1 MKNRPLSVKRLF
13 LWICIGLLLS
23 MTAITLILFSLTL
36 EVAVLIVGAA
46 LIGCALVWLFVLTQA
61 FGKRLSLFTSEL
73 CKTLDNMMDGDEEPK
88 PTDNGE
94 PLFTGINPRLTRLYQ
109 IMQANRRKVEEE
121 RQELEDWCKET
132 PQNRNLFEQICQE
145 DLFSK
150 ERSVY
155 EKIDDT
161 KALRTFE
168 KHVRKVSTRGFG
180 RWWKYAAVLLLPIL
194 VVGLWK
200 LVYEVEQ
207 VPVVTSSV
215 SQIQPGCSRAVLVL
229 DDGRTVFLKE
239 EEEGVIS
246 EDKGIMVTGERDR
259 LVYTSSE
266 GKNVDELR
274 FNELEIPR
282 GGEYKVRL
290 ADGTLVYL
298 NSATRMKYPV
308 KFDEKE
314 RKVYLS
320 GEAYFEVAKDPERP
334 FFVEMEG
341 VEVRVY
347 GTSFNVNTHQKG
359 NVQTVLVKGSI
370 GVKVLSSGMESV
382 IRPGQMAEFKQGNTK
397 VDVKDVNVAVYTDW
411 KDGIFR
417 FENQR
422 LEDILAVLSNWYDM
436 NVFYQTV
443 SVKELHFSG
452 YMERYKDVSVILEA
466 ITLSTGV
473 TFSIQG
479 KTIIVSK

>member
-1 MKNRPLSVKRLF
+1 MYHGCIWCKNYQMEHQYSDRIVRL
-13 LWICIGLLLS
+13 LQLYLLGD
-23 MTAITLILFSLTL
+23 IT
-36 EVAVLIVGAA
+36 
-46 LIGCALVWLFVLTQA
+46 
-61 FGKRLSLFTSEL
+61 
-73 CKTLDNMMDGDEEPK
+73 
-88 PTDNGE
+88 
-94 PLFTGINPRLTRLYQ
+94 
-109 IMQANRRKVEEE
+109 EEE
-121 RQELEDWCKET
+121 RQELEDWCEEA
-132 PQNRNLFEQICQE
+132 PRNRKLFEQICQE

-150 ERSVY
+150 ERYVY
-155 EKIDDT
+155 EKIHDT
-161 KALRTFE
+161 KAFSVFE
-168 KHVRKVSTRGFG
+168 KRVRKVSSRSIGN
-180 RWWKYAAVLLLPIL
+180 WWKYAAVLLFPIL
-194 VVGLWK
+194 VVGAWK
-200 LVYEVEQ
+200 LMHETEQ
-207 VPVVTSSV
+207 VSIVASSV
-215 SQIQPGCSRAVLVL
+215 APIQPGCSQAVLVL
-229 DDGRTVFLKE
+229 DDGRKVFLKE

-246 EDKGIMVTGERDR
+246 EDKEITVTGEKDR

-266 GKNVDELR
+266 GKNVDEIR
-274 FNELEIPR
+274 FNELEVPR

-347 GTSFNVNTHQKG
+347 GTSFNVNTHQEG
-359 NVQTVLVKGSI
+359 NIQTVLVKGSI
-370 GVKVLSSGMESV
+370 GVKVLSSGMESM
-382 IRPGQMAEFKQGNTK
+382 IRPGQMAEFKQGSRK
-397 VDVKDVNVAVYTDW
+397 IDVKEVNVAVYTDW

-422 LEDILAVLSNWYDM
+422 LEDILTVLSNWYDVD
-436 NVFYQTV
+436 VFYQTA

-473 TFSIQG
+473 TFSVQG

>member
-1 MKNRPLSVKRLF
+1 MEHQYSDRIVRL
-13 LWICIGLLLS
+13 LQLYLLGD
-23 MTAITLILFSLTL
+23 IT
-36 EVAVLIVGAA
+36 
-46 LIGCALVWLFVLTQA
+46 
-61 FGKRLSLFTSEL
+61 
-73 CKTLDNMMDGDEEPK
+73 
-88 PTDNGE
+88 
-94 PLFTGINPRLTRLYQ
+94 
-109 IMQANRRKVEEE
+109 EEE
-121 RQELEDWCKET
+121 RQELEDWCEEA
-132 PQNRNLFEQICQE
+132 PRNRKLFEQICQE

-150 ERSVY
+150 ERYVY
-155 EKIDDT
+155 EKINDT
-161 KALRTFE
+161 KAFSVFE
-168 KHVRKVSTRGFG
+168 KRVRKVSSRSIGN
-180 RWWKYAAVLLLPIL
+180 WWKYAAVLLFPIL
-194 VVGLWK
+194 VVGSWK
-200 LVYEVEQ
+200 LMHETEQ
-207 VPVVTSSV
+207 VSIVASSV
-215 SQIQPGCSRAVLVL
+215 APIQPGCSQAVLVL
-229 DDGRTVFLKE
+229 DDGRKVFLKE

-246 EDKGIMVTGERDR
+246 EDKGITVTGEKDR

-266 GKNVDELR
+266 GKNVDEIR
-274 FNELEIPR
+274 FNELEVPR

-347 GTSFNVNTHQKG
+347 GTSFNVNTHQEG
-359 NVQTVLVKGSI
+359 NIQTVLVKGSI

>member
-1 MKNRPLSVKRLF
+1 MKNQYSDRIVRL
-13 LWICIGLLLS
+13 LQLYLLGN
-23 MTAITLILFSLTL
+23 IT
-36 EVAVLIVGAA
+36 E
-46 LIGCALVWLFVLTQA
+46 
-61 FGKRLSLFTSEL
+61 K
-73 CKTLDNMMDGDEEPK
+73 
-88 PTDNGE
+88 
-94 PLFTGINPRLTRLYQ
+94 
-109 IMQANRRKVEEE
+109 E
-121 RQELEDWCKET
+121 RQELESWCEDA
-132 PQNRNLFEQICQE
+132 PRNRKLFEQICQE

-150 ERSVY
+150 EHAVY
-155 EKIDDT
+155 KEINDI
-161 KALRTFE
+161 KALHVFE
-168 KHVRKVSTRGFG
+168 KRVRKVSPKYIG
-180 RWWKYAAVLLLPIL
+180 RWWKYAVVLLFPIL
-194 VVGLWK
+194 VVGSWK
-200 LVYEVEQ
+200 LMHETVQ
-207 VPVVTSSV
+207 VPVVVSSV
-215 SQIQPGCSRAVLVL
+215 ASVQPGCSQAVLVL
-229 DDGRTVFLKE
+229 DDGRKVFLKE

-246 EDKGIMVTGERDR
+246 EDKEITVTGEKDR

-266 GKNVDELR
+266 GKNVDGIR
-274 FNELEIPR
+274 FNELEVPR
-282 GGEYKVRL
+282 GGEYKVKL

-308 KFDEKE
+308 KFDGKE

-320 GEAYFEVAKDPERP
+320 GEAYFEVAKDPECP

-359 NVQTVLVKGSI
+359 CIQTVLVKGSI
-370 GVKVLSSGMESV
+370 GVKVLASGTESV
-382 IRPGQMAEFKQGNTK
+382 IKPGQMAEFKQGKTK
-397 VDVKDVNVAVYTDW
+397 VDVKEVNVAVYTDW

>member
-1 MKNRPLSVKRLF
+1 MEHQYSDRIVRL
-13 LWICIGLLLS
+13 LQLYLLGD
-23 MTAITLILFSLTL
+23 IT
-36 EVAVLIVGAA
+36 
-46 LIGCALVWLFVLTQA
+46 
-61 FGKRLSLFTSEL
+61 
-73 CKTLDNMMDGDEEPK
+73 
-88 PTDNGE
+88 
-94 PLFTGINPRLTRLYQ
+94 
-109 IMQANRRKVEEE
+109 EEE
-121 RQELEDWCKET
+121 RQDLEDWCEEA
-132 PQNRNLFEQICQE
+132 PRNRKLFEQICQE

-150 ERSVY
+150 ERYVY
-155 EKIDDT
+155 EKIHDT
-161 KALRTFE
+161 KAFSVFE
-168 KHVRKVSTRGFG
+168 KRVRKVSSRSIGN
-180 RWWKYAAVLLLPIL
+180 WWKYAAVLLFPIL
-194 VVGLWK
+194 VVGSWK
-200 LVYEVEQ
+200 LMHETEQ
-207 VPVVTSSV
+207 VSIVASSV
-215 SQIQPGCSRAVLVL
+215 APIQPGCSQAVLVL
-229 DDGRTVFLKE
+229 DDGRKVFLKE

-246 EDKGIMVTGERDR
+246 EDKEITVTGEKDR

-266 GKNVDELR
+266 GKNVDEIR
-274 FNELEIPR
+274 FNELEVPR

-347 GTSFNVNTHQKG
+347 GTSFNVNTHQEG
-359 NVQTVLVKGSI
+359 NIQTVLVKGSI
-370 GVKVLSSGMESV
+370 GVKVLSSGMESM

-422 LEDILAVLSNWYDM
+422 LEDILTVLSNWYDVD
-436 NVFYQTV
+436 VFYQTA

-479 KTIIVSK
+479 KTIVVSK

>member
-1 MKNRPLSVKRLF
+1 MEHQYSDRIVRL
-13 LWICIGLLLS
+13 LQLYLLGD
-23 MTAITLILFSLTL
+23 IT
-36 EVAVLIVGAA
+36 
-46 LIGCALVWLFVLTQA
+46 
-61 FGKRLSLFTSEL
+61 
-73 CKTLDNMMDGDEEPK
+73 
-88 PTDNGE
+88 
-94 PLFTGINPRLTRLYQ
+94 
-109 IMQANRRKVEEE
+109 EEE
-121 RQELEDWCKET
+121 RQELEDWCEEA
-132 PQNRNLFEQICQE
+132 PRNRKLFEQICQE

-150 ERSVY
+150 ERYVY
-155 EKIDDT
+155 EKIHDT
-161 KALRTFE
+161 KAFSVFE
-168 KHVRKVSTRGFG
+168 KRVRKVSSRSIGN
-180 RWWKYAAVLLLPIL
+180 WWKYAAVLLFPIL
-194 VVGLWK
+194 VVGSWK
-200 LVYEVEQ
+200 LMHETEQ
-207 VPVVTSSV
+207 VSIVASSV
-215 SQIQPGCSRAVLVL
+215 APIQPGCSQAVLGL
-229 DDGRTVFLKE
+229 DDGRKVFLKE

-246 EDKGIMVTGERDR
+246 EDKEITVTGEKDR

-266 GKNVDELR
+266 GKNVDEIR
-274 FNELEIPR
+274 FNELEVPR

-347 GTSFNVNTHQKG
+347 GTSFNVNTHQEG
-359 NVQTVLVKGSI
+359 NIQTVLVKGSI
-370 GVKVLSSGMESV
+370 GVKVLSSGMESM

-422 LEDILAVLSNWYDM
+422 LEDILTVLSNWYDVD
-436 NVFYQTV
+436 VFYQTA

-479 KTIIVSK
+479 KTIVVSK

>member
-1 MKNRPLSVKRLF
+1 MEHQYSDRIVRL
-13 LWICIGLLLS
+13 LQLYLLGD
-23 MTAITLILFSLTL
+23 IT
-36 EVAVLIVGAA
+36 
-46 LIGCALVWLFVLTQA
+46 
-61 FGKRLSLFTSEL
+61 
-73 CKTLDNMMDGDEEPK
+73 
-88 PTDNGE
+88 
-94 PLFTGINPRLTRLYQ
+94 
-109 IMQANRRKVEEE
+109 EEE
-121 RQELEDWCKET
+121 RQELEDWCEEA
-132 PQNRNLFEQICQE
+132 PRNRKLFEQICQE

-150 ERSVY
+150 ERYVY
-155 EKIDDT
+155 EKIHDT
-161 KALRTFE
+161 KAFSVFE
-168 KHVRKVSTRGFG
+168 KRVRKVSSRSIGN
-180 RWWKYAAVLLLPIL
+180 WWKYAAVLLFPIL
-194 VVGLWK
+194 VVGSWK
-200 LVYEVEQ
+200 LMHETEQ
-207 VPVVTSSV
+207 VSIVASSV
-215 SQIQPGCSRAVLVL
+215 APIQPGCSQAVLVL
-229 DDGRTVFLKE
+229 DDGRKVFLKE

-246 EDKGIMVTGERDR
+246 EDKEITVTGEKDR

-266 GKNVDELR
+266 GKNVDEIR
-274 FNELEIPR
+274 FNELEVPR

-359 NVQTVLVKGSI
+359 NIQTVLVKGSI
-370 GVKVLSSGMESV
+370 GVKVLSSGMESM

>member
-1 MKNRPLSVKRLF
+1 MEHRYSDRIVRL
-13 LWICIGLLLS
+13 LQLYLLGD
-23 MTAITLILFSLTL
+23 IT
-36 EVAVLIVGAA
+36 
-46 LIGCALVWLFVLTQA
+46 
-61 FGKRLSLFTSEL
+61 
-73 CKTLDNMMDGDEEPK
+73 
-88 PTDNGE
+88 
-94 PLFTGINPRLTRLYQ
+94 
-109 IMQANRRKVEEE
+109 EEE
-121 RQELEDWCKET
+121 RQELEDWCEET
-132 PQNRNLFEQICQE
+132 PRNRKLFEQICQE

-155 EKIDDT
+155 EKVNDT
-161 KALRTFE
+161 KAFSVFE
-168 KHVRKVSTRGFG
+168 KRVRRVSPRSIGN
-180 RWWKYAAVLLLPIL
+180 WWKYAAVLLFPIL
-194 VVGLWK
+194 VVGSWRLMH
-200 LVYEVEQ
+200 ETEQ
-207 VPVVTSSV
+207 VSIVASSV
-215 SQIQPGCSRAVLVL
+215 APIQPGCSQAVLVL
-229 DDGRTVFLKE
+229 DDGRKVFLKE

-246 EDKGIMVTGERDR
+246 EDKEITVTGEKDR
-259 LVYTSSE
+259 LAYTSSE
-266 GKNVDELR
+266 GKNVDEIR
-274 FNELEIPR
+274 FNELEVPR

-359 NVQTVLVKGSI
+359 NIQTVLVKGSI

-411 KDGIFR
+411 KDSIFR

-422 LEDILAVLSNWYDM
+422 LEDILTVLSNWYDVD
-436 NVFYQTV
+436 VFYQTA

-479 KTIIVSK
+479 KTIVVSK

>member
-1 MKNRPLSVKRLF
+1 MEHQYSDRIVRL
-13 LWICIGLLLS
+13 LQLYLLED
-23 MTAITLILFSLTL
+23 IT
-36 EVAVLIVGAA
+36 
-46 LIGCALVWLFVLTQA
+46 
-61 FGKRLSLFTSEL
+61 
-73 CKTLDNMMDGDEEPK
+73 
-88 PTDNGE
+88 
-94 PLFTGINPRLTRLYQ
+94 
-109 IMQANRRKVEEE
+109 EEE
-121 RQELEDWCKET
+121 RQELEDWCEEA
-132 PQNRNLFEQICQE
+132 PRNRKLFEQICQE

-150 ERSVY
+150 ERYVY
-155 EKIDDT
+155 EKIHDT
-161 KALRTFE
+161 KAFSVFE
-168 KHVRKVSTRGFG
+168 KRVRKVSSRSIGN
-180 RWWKYAAVLLLPIL
+180 WWKYAAVLLFPIL
-194 VVGLWK
+194 VVGSWK
-200 LVYEVEQ
+200 LMHETEQ
-207 VPVVTSSV
+207 VSIVASSV
-215 SQIQPGCSRAVLVL
+215 APIQPGCSQAVLVL
-229 DDGRTVFLKE
+229 DDGRKVFLKE

-246 EDKGIMVTGERDR
+246 EDKEITVTGEKDR

-266 GKNVDELR
+266 GKNVDEIR
-274 FNELEIPR
+274 FNELEVPR

-347 GTSFNVNTHQKG
+347 GTSFNVNTHQEG
-359 NVQTVLVKGSI
+359 NIQTVLVKGSI
-370 GVKVLSSGMESV
+370 GVKVLSSGMESM

-422 LEDILAVLSNWYDM
+422 LEDILTVLSNWYDVD
-436 NVFYQTV
+436 VFYQTA

-479 KTIIVSK
+479 KTIVVSK

>member
-1 MKNRPLSVKRLF
+1 MEHQYSDRIVRL
-13 LWICIGLLLS
+13 LQLYLLGD
-23 MTAITLILFSLTL
+23 IT
-36 EVAVLIVGAA
+36 
-46 LIGCALVWLFVLTQA
+46 
-61 FGKRLSLFTSEL
+61 
-73 CKTLDNMMDGDEEPK
+73 
-88 PTDNGE
+88 
-94 PLFTGINPRLTRLYQ
+94 
-109 IMQANRRKVEEE
+109 EEE
-121 RQELEDWCKET
+121 RQELEDWCEEA
-132 PQNRNLFEQICQE
+132 PRNRKLFEQICQE

-150 ERSVY
+150 ERYVY
-155 EKIDDT
+155 EKIHDT
-161 KALRTFE
+161 KAFSVFE
-168 KHVRKVSTRGFG
+168 KRVRKVSSRSIGN
-180 RWWKYAAVLLLPIL
+180 WWKYAAVLLFPIL
-194 VVGLWK
+194 VVGSWK
-200 LVYEVEQ
+200 LMHETEQ
-207 VPVVTSSV
+207 VSIVASSV
-215 SQIQPGCSRAVLVL
+215 APIQPGCSQAVLVL
-229 DDGRTVFLKE
+229 DDGRKVFLKE

-246 EDKGIMVTGERDR
+246 EDKEITVTGEKDR

-266 GKNVDELR
+266 GTNVDEIR
-274 FNELEIPR
+274 FNELEVPR

-347 GTSFNVNTHQKG
+347 GTSFNVNTHQEG
-359 NVQTVLVKGSI
+359 NIQTVLVKGSI
-370 GVKVLSSGMESV
+370 GVKVLSSGMESM

>member
-1 MKNRPLSVKRLF
+1 MEHQYSDRIVRL
-13 LWICIGLLLS
+13 LQLYLLGD
-23 MTAITLILFSLTL
+23 IT
-36 EVAVLIVGAA
+36 
-46 LIGCALVWLFVLTQA
+46 
-61 FGKRLSLFTSEL
+61 
-73 CKTLDNMMDGDEEPK
+73 
-88 PTDNGE
+88 
-94 PLFTGINPRLTRLYQ
+94 
-109 IMQANRRKVEEE
+109 EEE
-121 RQELEDWCKET
+121 RQELEDWCEEA
-132 PQNRNLFEQICQE
+132 PRNRKLFEQICQE

-150 ERSVY
+150 ERYVY
-155 EKIDDT
+155 EKIHDT
-161 KALRTFE
+161 KAFSVFE
-168 KHVRKVSTRGFG
+168 KRVRKVSSRSIGN
-180 RWWKYAAVLLLPIL
+180 WWKYAAVLLFPIL
-194 VVGLWK
+194 VVGSWK
-200 LVYEVEQ
+200 LMHETEQ
-207 VPVVTSSV
+207 VSIVASSV
-215 SQIQPGCSRAVLVL
+215 APIQPGCSQAVLVL
-229 DDGRTVFLKE
+229 DDGRKVFLKE

-246 EDKGIMVTGERDR
+246 EDKEITVTGEKDR

-266 GKNVDELR
+266 GKNVDEIR
-274 FNELEIPR
+274 FNELEVPR

-359 NVQTVLVKGSI
+359 NIQTVLVKGSI

-397 VDVKDVNVAVYTDW
+397 VDVKVVNVAVYTDW

>member
-1 MKNRPLSVKRLF
+1 MEHQYSDRIVRL
-13 LWICIGLLLS
+13 LQLYLLGD
-23 MTAITLILFSLTL
+23 IT
-36 EVAVLIVGAA
+36 
-46 LIGCALVWLFVLTQA
+46 
-61 FGKRLSLFTSEL
+61 
-73 CKTLDNMMDGDEEPK
+73 
-88 PTDNGE
+88 
-94 PLFTGINPRLTRLYQ
+94 
-109 IMQANRRKVEEE
+109 EEE
-121 RQELEDWCKET
+121 RQELEDWCEEA
-132 PQNRNLFEQICQE
+132 PRNRKLFEQICQE

-150 ERSVY
+150 ERYVY
-155 EKIDDT
+155 EKIHDT
-161 KALRTFE
+161 KAFSVFE
-168 KHVRKVSTRGFG
+168 KRVRKVSSRSIGN
-180 RWWKYAAVLLLPIL
+180 WWKYAAVLLFPIL
-194 VVGLWK
+194 VVGSWK
-200 LVYEVEQ
+200 LMHETEQ
-207 VPVVTSSV
+207 VSIVASSV
-215 SQIQPGCSRAVLVL
+215 APIQPGCSQAVLVL
-229 DDGRTVFLKE
+229 DDGRKVFLKE

-246 EDKGIMVTGERDR
+246 EDKEITVTGEKDR

-266 GKNVDELR
+266 GKNVDEIR
-274 FNELEIPR
+274 FNELEVPR

-347 GTSFNVNTHQKG
+347 GTSFNVNTHQEG
-359 NVQTVLVKGSI
+359 NIQTVLVKGSI
-370 GVKVLSSGMESV
+370 GVKVLSSGMESM

-422 LEDILAVLSNWYDM
+422 LEDILTVLSNWYDVD
-436 NVFYQTV
+436 VFYQTP

-452 YMERYKDVSVILEA
+452 YMERYKDVRVILEA

>member
-1 MKNRPLSVKRLF
+1 MEHQYSDRIVRL
-13 LWICIGLLLS
+13 LQLYLLGD
-23 MTAITLILFSLTL
+23 IT
-36 EVAVLIVGAA
+36 
-46 LIGCALVWLFVLTQA
+46 
-61 FGKRLSLFTSEL
+61 
-73 CKTLDNMMDGDEEPK
+73 
-88 PTDNGE
+88 
-94 PLFTGINPRLTRLYQ
+94 
-109 IMQANRRKVEEE
+109 EEE
-121 RQELEDWCKET
+121 RQELEDWCEEA
-132 PQNRNLFEQICQE
+132 PRNRKLFEQICQE

-150 ERSVY
+150 ERYVY
-155 EKIDDT
+155 EKIHDT
-161 KALRTFE
+161 KAFSVFE
-168 KHVRKVSTRGFG
+168 KRVRKVSSRSIGN
-180 RWWKYAAVLLLPIL
+180 WWKYAAVLLFPIL
-194 VVGLWK
+194 VVGSWK
-200 LVYEVEQ
+200 LMHETEQ
-207 VPVVTSSV
+207 VSIVASSV
-215 SQIQPGCSRAVLVL
+215 APIQPGCSQAVLVL
-229 DDGRTVFLKE
+229 DDGRKVFLKE

-246 EDKGIMVTGERDR
+246 EDKEITVTGEKDR

-266 GKNVDELR
+266 GKNVDEIR
-274 FNELEIPR
+274 FNELEVPR

-347 GTSFNVNTHQKG
+347 GTSFNVNTHQEG
-359 NVQTVLVKGSI
+359 NIQTVLVKGSI

-411 KDGIFR
+411 KDSIFR

-422 LEDILAVLSNWYDM
+422 LEDILTVLSNWYDVD
-436 NVFYQTV
+436 VFYQTA

-479 KTIIVSK
+479 KTIVVSK

>member
-1 MKNRPLSVKRLF
+1 MEHQYSDRIVRL
-13 LWICIGLLLS
+13 LQLYLLGD
-23 MTAITLILFSLTL
+23 IT
-36 EVAVLIVGAA
+36 
-46 LIGCALVWLFVLTQA
+46 
-61 FGKRLSLFTSEL
+61 
-73 CKTLDNMMDGDEEPK
+73 
-88 PTDNGE
+88 
-94 PLFTGINPRLTRLYQ
+94 
-109 IMQANRRKVEEE
+109 EEE
-121 RQELEDWCKET
+121 RQELEDWCEEA
-132 PQNRNLFEQICQE
+132 PRNRKLFEQICQE

-150 ERSVY
+150 ERYVY
-155 EKIDDT
+155 EKIHDT
-161 KALRTFE
+161 KAFSVFE
-168 KHVRKVSTRGFG
+168 KRVRKVSSRSIGN
-180 RWWKYAAVLLLPIL
+180 WWKYAAVLLFPIL
-194 VVGLWK
+194 VVGSWK
-200 LVYEVEQ
+200 LMHETEQ
-207 VPVVTSSV
+207 VSIVASSV
-215 SQIQPGCSRAVLVL
+215 APIQPGCSQAVLVL
-229 DDGRTVFLKE
+229 DDGRKVFLKE

-246 EDKGIMVTGERDR
+246 EDKEITVTGEKDR

-266 GKNVDELR
+266 GKNVDEIR
-274 FNELEIPR
+274 FNELEVPR

-308 KFDEKE
+308 KFDENE

-347 GTSFNVNTHQKG
+347 GTSFNVNTHQEG
-359 NVQTVLVKGSI
+359 NIQTVLVKGSI
-370 GVKVLSSGMESV
+370 GVKVLSSGMESM

-422 LEDILAVLSNWYDM
+422 LEDILTVLSNWYDVD
-436 NVFYQTV
+436 VFYQTA

-479 KTIIVSK
+479 KTIVVSK

>member
-1 MKNRPLSVKRLF
+1 MENQYSDRIVRL
-13 LWICIGLLLS
+13 LQLYLLGD
-23 MTAITLILFSLTL
+23 IT
-36 EVAVLIVGAA
+36 
-46 LIGCALVWLFVLTQA
+46 
-61 FGKRLSLFTSEL
+61 
-73 CKTLDNMMDGDEEPK
+73 
-88 PTDNGE
+88 
-94 PLFTGINPRLTRLYQ
+94 
-109 IMQANRRKVEEE
+109 EEE

-382 IRPGQMAEFKQGNTK
+382 IRPGQMAEFQQGNTK

-422 LEDILAVLSNWYDM
+422 LEDILTVLSNWYD
-436 NVFYQTV
+436 VDIFYQTV

>member
-1 MKNRPLSVKRLF
+1 MENQYSDRIVRL
-13 LWICIGLLLS
+13 LQLYLLGD
-23 MTAITLILFSLTL
+23 IT
-36 EVAVLIVGAA
+36 
-46 LIGCALVWLFVLTQA
+46 
-61 FGKRLSLFTSEL
+61 
-73 CKTLDNMMDGDEEPK
+73 
-88 PTDNGE
+88 
-94 PLFTGINPRLTRLYQ
+94 
-109 IMQANRRKVEEE
+109 EEE

-422 LEDILAVLSNWYDM
+422 LEDILTVLSNWYD
-436 NVFYQTV
+436 VDIFYQTV

-479 KTIIVSK
+479 KPIIVSK

>member
-1 MKNRPLSVKRLF
+1 MEHQYSDRIVRL
-13 LWICIGLLLS
+13 LQLYLLGD
-23 MTAITLILFSLTL
+23 IT
-36 EVAVLIVGAA
+36 
-46 LIGCALVWLFVLTQA
+46 
-61 FGKRLSLFTSEL
+61 
-73 CKTLDNMMDGDEEPK
+73 
-88 PTDNGE
+88 
-94 PLFTGINPRLTRLYQ
+94 
-109 IMQANRRKVEEE
+109 EEE
-121 RQELEDWCKET
+121 RQELEDWCEEA
-132 PQNRNLFEQICQE
+132 PRNRKLFEQICQE

-150 ERSVY
+150 ERYVY
-155 EKIDDT
+155 EKIHDT
-161 KALRTFE
+161 KAFSVFE
-168 KHVRKVSTRGFG
+168 KRVRKVSSRSIGN
-180 RWWKYAAVLLLPIL
+180 WWKYAAVLLFPIL
-194 VVGLWK
+194 VVGSWK
-200 LVYEVEQ
+200 LMHETEQ
-207 VPVVTSSV
+207 VSIVASSV
-215 SQIQPGCSRAVLVL
+215 APIQPGCSQAVLVL
-229 DDGRTVFLKE
+229 DDGRKVFLKE

-246 EDKGIMVTGERDR
+246 EDKEITVTGEKDR

-266 GKNVDELR
+266 GKNVDEIR
-274 FNELEIPR
+274 FNELEVPR

-347 GTSFNVNTHQKG
+347 GTSFNVNTHQEG
-359 NVQTVLVKGSI
+359 NIQTVLVKGSI
-370 GVKVLSSGMESV
+370 GVKVLSSGMESM

-422 LEDILAVLSNWYDM
+422 LEDILTVLSNWYDVD
-436 NVFYQTV
+436 VFYQTA

-473 TFSIQG
+473 TFSVQG

>member
-1 MKNRPLSVKRLF
+1 MENQYPDRIVH
-13 LWICIGLLLS
+13 LLQLYLLGD
-23 MTAITLILFSLTL
+23 IT
-36 EVAVLIVGAA
+36 
-46 LIGCALVWLFVLTQA
+46 
-61 FGKRLSLFTSEL
+61 
-73 CKTLDNMMDGDEEPK
+73 
-88 PTDNGE
+88 
-94 PLFTGINPRLTRLYQ
+94 
-109 IMQANRRKVEEE
+109 EEE
-121 RQELEDWCKET
+121 RQELEDWCEEA
-132 PQNRNLFEQICQE
+132 PRNRKLFEQICQE

-150 ERSVY
+150 ERYVY
-155 EKIDDT
+155 EKIHDT
-161 KALRTFE
+161 KAFSVFE
-168 KHVRKVSTRGFG
+168 KRVRKVSSRSIGN
-180 RWWKYAAVLLLPIL
+180 WWKYAAVLLFPIL
-194 VVGLWK
+194 VVGSWK
-200 LVYEVEQ
+200 LMHETEQ
-207 VPVVTSSV
+207 VSIVASSV
-215 SQIQPGCSRAVLVL
+215 APIQPGCSQAVLVL
-229 DDGRTVFLKE
+229 DDGRKVFLKE

-246 EDKGIMVTGERDR
+246 EDKEITVTGEKDR

-266 GKNVDELR
+266 GKNVDEIR
-274 FNELEIPR
+274 FNELEVPR

-347 GTSFNVNTHQKG
+347 GTSFNVNTHQEG
-359 NVQTVLVKGSI
+359 NIQTVLVKGSI
-370 GVKVLSSGMESV
+370 GVKVLSSGMESM

-422 LEDILAVLSNWYDM
+422 LEDILTVLSNWYDVD
-436 NVFYQTV
+436 VFYQTV

-479 KTIIVSK
+479 KTIVVSK

>member
-1 MKNRPLSVKRLF
+1 LSHHF
-13 LWICIGLLLS
+13 I
-23 MTAITLILFSLTL
+23 A
-36 EVAVLIVGAA
+36 
-46 LIGCALVWLFVLTQA
+46 
-61 FGKRLSLFTSEL
+61 
-73 CKTLDNMMDGDEEPK
+73 
-88 PTDNGE
+88 
-94 PLFTGINPRLTRLYQ
+94 
-109 IMQANRRKVEEE
+109 
-121 RQELEDWCKET
+121 
-132 PQNRNLFEQICQE
+132 QE

-150 ERSVY
+150 ERFVY

-168 KHVRKVSTRGFG
+168 KHVRKVSARGIG
-180 RWWKYAAVLLLPIL
+180 RWWKYAAVLLFPIL
-194 VVGLWK
+194 VVGSWK
-200 LVYEVEQ
+200 LIYEVEQ
-207 VPVVTSSV
+207 VPVVTTSV

-229 DDGRTVFLKE
+229 DDGRKVFLKE
-239 EEEGVIS
+239 EDERVIS
-246 EDKGIMVTGERDR
+246 EDKGITVTGEKDR

-266 GKNVDELR
+266 GKNVDEIR
-274 FNELEIPR
+274 FNELEVPR

-320 GEAYFEVAKDPERP
+320 GEAYFEVTKDPKRP
-334 FFVEMEG
+334 FLVEMEG

-347 GTSFNVNTHQKG
+347 GTSFNINTHQKG
-359 NVQTVLVKGSI
+359 NIQTVLVKGSI
-370 GVKVLSSGMESV
+370 GVKVLASGMESV
-382 IRPGQMAEFKQGNTK
+382 ITPGQMAEFKQGNAK

-422 LEDILAVLSNWYDM
+422 LEDILTVLSNWYDVD
-436 NVFYQTV
+436 VFYQTV

-473 TFSIQG
+473 TFSVQG

>member
-1 MKNRPLSVKRLF
+1 MEHQYSDRIVRL
-13 LWICIGLLLS
+13 LQLYLLGD
-23 MTAITLILFSLTL
+23 IT
-36 EVAVLIVGAA
+36 
-46 LIGCALVWLFVLTQA
+46 
-61 FGKRLSLFTSEL
+61 
-73 CKTLDNMMDGDEEPK
+73 
-88 PTDNGE
+88 
-94 PLFTGINPRLTRLYQ
+94 
-109 IMQANRRKVEEE
+109 EEE
-121 RQELEDWCKET
+121 RQELEDWCEEA
-132 PQNRNLFEQICQE
+132 PRNRKLFEQICQE

-150 ERSVY
+150 ERYVY
-155 EKIDDT
+155 EKIHDT
-161 KALRTFE
+161 KAFSVFE
-168 KHVRKVSTRGFG
+168 KRVRKVSSRSIGN
-180 RWWKYAAVLLLPIL
+180 WWKYAAVLLFPIL
-194 VVGLWK
+194 VVGSWK
-200 LVYEVEQ
+200 LMHETEQ
-207 VPVVTSSV
+207 VSIVASSV
-215 SQIQPGCSRAVLVL
+215 APIQPGCSQAVLVL
-229 DDGRTVFLKE
+229 DDGRKVFLKE

-246 EDKGIMVTGERDR
+246 EDKEITVTGEKDR

-266 GKNVDELR
+266 GKNVDEIR
-274 FNELEIPR
+274 FNELEVPR

-359 NVQTVLVKGSI
+359 NIQTVLVKGSI
-370 GVKVLSSGMESV
+370 GVKVLSSGMESM

-417 FENQR
+417 FENRR

>member
-1 MKNRPLSVKRLF
+1 MEHQYSDRIVRL
-13 LWICIGLLLS
+13 LQLYLLGD
-23 MTAITLILFSLTL
+23 IT
-36 EVAVLIVGAA
+36 
-46 LIGCALVWLFVLTQA
+46 
-61 FGKRLSLFTSEL
+61 
-73 CKTLDNMMDGDEEPK
+73 
-88 PTDNGE
+88 
-94 PLFTGINPRLTRLYQ
+94 
-109 IMQANRRKVEEE
+109 EEE
-121 RQELEDWCKET
+121 RQELEDWCEEA
-132 PQNRNLFEQICQE
+132 PRNRKLFEQICQE

-150 ERSVY
+150 ERYVY
-155 EKIDDT
+155 EKIHDT
-161 KALRTFE
+161 KAFSVFE
-168 KHVRKVSTRGFG
+168 KRVRKVSSRSIGN
-180 RWWKYAAVLLLPIL
+180 WWKYAAVLLFPIL
-194 VVGLWK
+194 VVGSWK
-200 LVYEVEQ
+200 LMHETEQ
-207 VPVVTSSV
+207 VSIVASSV
-215 SQIQPGCSRAVLVL
+215 APIQPGCSQAVLVL
-229 DDGRTVFLKE
+229 DDGRKVFLKE

-246 EDKGIMVTGERDR
+246 EDKEITVTGEKDR

-266 GKNVDELR
+266 GKNVDEIR
-274 FNELEIPR
+274 FNELEVPR

-347 GTSFNVNTHQKG
+347 GTSFNVNTHREG
-359 NVQTVLVKGSI
+359 NIQTVLVKGSI
-370 GVKVLSSGMESV
+370 GVKVLSSGMESM

-422 LEDILAVLSNWYDM
+422 LEDILTVLSNWYDVD
-436 NVFYQTV
+436 VFYQTV

-479 KTIIVSK
+479 KTIVVSK

>member
-1 MKNRPLSVKRLF
+1 MEHQYSDRIVRL
-13 LWICIGLLLS
+13 LQLYLLGD
-23 MTAITLILFSLTL
+23 IT
-36 EVAVLIVGAA
+36 
-46 LIGCALVWLFVLTQA
+46 
-61 FGKRLSLFTSEL
+61 
-73 CKTLDNMMDGDEEPK
+73 
-88 PTDNGE
+88 
-94 PLFTGINPRLTRLYQ
+94 
-109 IMQANRRKVEEE
+109 EEE

-370 GVKVLSSGMESV
+370 GVKVLSSGMESM

-422 LEDILAVLSNWYDM
+422 LEDILTVLSNWYD
-436 NVFYQTV
+436 VDIFYQTV

>member
-1 MKNRPLSVKRLF
+1 MEHQYSDRIVRL
-13 LWICIGLLLS
+13 LQLYLLGD
-23 MTAITLILFSLTL
+23 IT
-36 EVAVLIVGAA
+36 
-46 LIGCALVWLFVLTQA
+46 
-61 FGKRLSLFTSEL
+61 
-73 CKTLDNMMDGDEEPK
+73 
-88 PTDNGE
+88 
-94 PLFTGINPRLTRLYQ
+94 
-109 IMQANRRKVEEE
+109 EEE
-121 RQELEDWCKET
+121 RQELEDWCEEA
-132 PQNRNLFEQICQE
+132 PRNRKLFEQICQE

-150 ERSVY
+150 ERYVY
-155 EKIDDT
+155 EKINDT
-161 KALRTFE
+161 KAFSVFE
-168 KHVRKVSTRGFG
+168 KRVRKVSSRSIGN
-180 RWWKYAAVLLLPIL
+180 WWKYAAVLLFPIL
-194 VVGLWK
+194 VVGSWK
-200 LVYEVEQ
+200 LMHETEQ
-207 VPVVTSSV
+207 VSIVASSV
-215 SQIQPGCSRAVLVL
+215 APIQPGCSQAVLVL
-229 DDGRTVFLKE
+229 DDGRKVFLKE

-246 EDKGIMVTGERDR
+246 EDKEITVTGEKDR

-266 GKNVDELR
+266 GKNVDEIR
-274 FNELEIPR
+274 FNELEVPR

-347 GTSFNVNTHQKG
+347 GTSFNVNTHQEG
-359 NVQTVLVKGSI
+359 NIQTVLVKGSI

-479 KTIIVSK
+479 KTIVVSK

>member
-1 MKNRPLSVKRLF
+1 MYHGCIWCKNYQMEHQYSDRIVRL
-13 LWICIGLLLS
+13 LQLYLLGD
-23 MTAITLILFSLTL
+23 IT
-36 EVAVLIVGAA
+36 
-46 LIGCALVWLFVLTQA
+46 
-61 FGKRLSLFTSEL
+61 
-73 CKTLDNMMDGDEEPK
+73 
-88 PTDNGE
+88 
-94 PLFTGINPRLTRLYQ
+94 
-109 IMQANRRKVEEE
+109 EEE
-121 RQELEDWCKET
+121 RQELEDWCEEA
-132 PQNRNLFEQICQE
+132 PRNRKLFEQICQE

-150 ERSVY
+150 ERYVY
-155 EKIDDT
+155 EKINDT
-161 KALRTFE
+161 KAFSVFE
-168 KHVRKVSTRGFG
+168 KRVRKVSSRSIGN
-180 RWWKYAAVLLLPIL
+180 WWKYAAVLLFPIL
-194 VVGLWK
+194 VVGSWK
-200 LVYEVEQ
+200 LMHETEQ
-207 VPVVTSSV
+207 VSIVASSV
-215 SQIQPGCSRAVLVL
+215 APIQPGCSQAVLVL
-229 DDGRTVFLKE
+229 DDGRKVFLKE

-246 EDKGIMVTGERDR
+246 EDKEITVTGEKDR

-266 GKNVDELR
+266 GKNVDEIR
-274 FNELEIPR
+274 FNELEVPR

-347 GTSFNVNTHQKG
+347 GTSFNVNTHQEG
-359 NVQTVLVKGSI
+359 NIQTVLVKGSI

-422 LEDILAVLSNWYDM
+422 LEDILTVLSNWYDVD
-436 NVFYQTV
+436 VFYQTV

>member
-1 MKNRPLSVKRLF
+1 MENQYSDRIVRL
-13 LWICIGLLLS
+13 LQLYLLGD
-23 MTAITLILFSLTL
+23 IT
-36 EVAVLIVGAA
+36 
-46 LIGCALVWLFVLTQA
+46 
-61 FGKRLSLFTSEL
+61 
-73 CKTLDNMMDGDEEPK
+73 
-88 PTDNGE
+88 
-94 PLFTGINPRLTRLYQ
+94 
-109 IMQANRRKVEEE
+109 EEE

-266 GKNVDELR
+266 GKNVDEIR

-422 LEDILAVLSNWYDM
+422 LEDILTVLSNWYD
-436 NVFYQTV
+436 VDIFYQTV

>member
-1 MKNRPLSVKRLF
+1 MEHQYSDRIVRL
-13 LWICIGLLLS
+13 LQLYLLGD
-23 MTAITLILFSLTL
+23 IT
-36 EVAVLIVGAA
+36 
-46 LIGCALVWLFVLTQA
+46 
-61 FGKRLSLFTSEL
+61 
-73 CKTLDNMMDGDEEPK
+73 
-88 PTDNGE
+88 
-94 PLFTGINPRLTRLYQ
+94 
-109 IMQANRRKVEEE
+109 EEE
-121 RQELEDWCKET
+121 RQELEDWCEEA
-132 PQNRNLFEQICQE
+132 PRNRKLFEQICQE

-150 ERSVY
+150 ERYVY
-155 EKIDDT
+155 EKIHDT
-161 KALRTFE
+161 KAFSVFE
-168 KHVRKVSTRGFG
+168 KRVRKVSSRSIGN
-180 RWWKYAAVLLLPIL
+180 WWKYAAVLLFPIL
-194 VVGLWK
+194 VVGSWK
-200 LVYEVEQ
+200 LMHETEQ
-207 VPVVTSSV
+207 VSIVASSV
-215 SQIQPGCSRAVLVL
+215 APIQPGCSQAVLVL
-229 DDGRTVFLKE
+229 DDGRKVFLKE

-246 EDKGIMVTGERDR
+246 EDKEITVTGEKDR

-266 GKNVDELR
+266 GKNVDEIR
-274 FNELEIPR
+274 FNELEVPR

-290 ADGTLVYL
+290 GDGTLVYL

-359 NVQTVLVKGSI
+359 NIQTVLVKGSI

>member
-1 MKNRPLSVKRLF
+1 MEHQYSDRIVRL
-13 LWICIGLLLS
+13 LQLYLLGD
-23 MTAITLILFSLTL
+23 IT
-36 EVAVLIVGAA
+36 
-46 LIGCALVWLFVLTQA
+46 
-61 FGKRLSLFTSEL
+61 
-73 CKTLDNMMDGDEEPK
+73 
-88 PTDNGE
+88 
-94 PLFTGINPRLTRLYQ
+94 
-109 IMQANRRKVEEE
+109 EEE
-121 RQELEDWCKET
+121 RQELEDWCEEA
-132 PQNRNLFEQICQE
+132 PRNRKLFEQICQE

-150 ERSVY
+150 ERYVY
-155 EKIDDT
+155 EKIHDT
-161 KALRTFE
+161 KAFSVFE
-168 KHVRKVSTRGFG
+168 KRVRKVSSRSIGN
-180 RWWKYAAVLLLPIL
+180 WWKYAAVLLFPIL
-194 VVGLWK
+194 VVGSWK
-200 LVYEVEQ
+200 LMHETEQ
-207 VPVVTSSV
+207 VSIVASSV
-215 SQIQPGCSRAVLVL
+215 APIQPGCSQAVLVL
-229 DDGRTVFLKE
+229 DDGRKVFLKE

-246 EDKGIMVTGERDR
+246 EDKEITVTGEKDR

-266 GKNVDELR
+266 GKNVDEIR
-274 FNELEIPR
+274 FNELEVPR

-347 GTSFNVNTHQKG
+347 GTSFNVNTHQEG
-359 NVQTVLVKGSI
+359 NIQTVLVKGSI
-370 GVKVLSSGMESV
+370 GVKVLSSGMESM

-422 LEDILAVLSNWYDM
+422 LEDILTVLSNWYDVD
-436 NVFYQTV
+436 VFYQTA

-479 KTIIVSK
+479 KTIVVSK

>member
-1 MKNRPLSVKRLF
+1 MEHQYSDRIVRL
-13 LWICIGLLLS
+13 LQLYLLGD
-23 MTAITLILFSLTL
+23 IT
-36 EVAVLIVGAA
+36 
-46 LIGCALVWLFVLTQA
+46 
-61 FGKRLSLFTSEL
+61 
-73 CKTLDNMMDGDEEPK
+73 
-88 PTDNGE
+88 
-94 PLFTGINPRLTRLYQ
+94 
-109 IMQANRRKVEEE
+109 EEE
-121 RQELEDWCKET
+121 RQELEDWCEEA
-132 PQNRNLFEQICQE
+132 PRNRKLFEQICQE

-150 ERSVY
+150 ERYVY
-155 EKIDDT
+155 EKIHDT
-161 KALRTFE
+161 KAFSVFE
-168 KHVRKVSTRGFG
+168 KRVRKVSSRSIGN
-180 RWWKYAAVLLLPIL
+180 WWKYVAVLLFPIL
-194 VVGLWK
+194 VVGSWK
-200 LVYEVEQ
+200 LMHETEQ
-207 VPVVTSSV
+207 VSIVASSV
-215 SQIQPGCSRAVLVL
+215 APIQPGCSQAVLVL
-229 DDGRTVFLKE
+229 DDGRKVFLKE

-246 EDKGIMVTGERDR
+246 EDKEITVTGEKDR

-266 GKNVDELR
+266 GKNVDEIR
-274 FNELEIPR
+274 FNELEVPR

-359 NVQTVLVKGSI
+359 NIQTVLVKGSI

-422 LEDILAVLSNWYDM
+422 LEDILTVLSNWYDVD
-436 NVFYQTV
+436 VFYQTA

-473 TFSIQG
+473 TFSIQDCCIKI
-479 KTIIVSK
+479 KTESIWRTSRL

>member
-1 MKNRPLSVKRLF
+1 MEHQYSDRIVRL
-13 LWICIGLLLS
+13 LQLYLLGD
-23 MTAITLILFSLTL
+23 IT
-36 EVAVLIVGAA
+36 
-46 LIGCALVWLFVLTQA
+46 
-61 FGKRLSLFTSEL
+61 
-73 CKTLDNMMDGDEEPK
+73 
-88 PTDNGE
+88 
-94 PLFTGINPRLTRLYQ
+94 
-109 IMQANRRKVEEE
+109 EEE
-121 RQELEDWCKET
+121 RQELEDWCEET
-132 PQNRNLFEQICQE
+132 PRNRKLFEQICQE

-150 ERSVY
+150 ERYVY
-155 EKIDDT
+155 EKIHDT
-161 KALRTFE
+161 KAFSVFE
-168 KHVRKVSTRGFG
+168 KRVRKVSSRSIGN
-180 RWWKYAAVLLLPIL
+180 WWKYAAVLLFPIL
-194 VVGLWK
+194 VVGSWK
-200 LVYEVEQ
+200 LMHETEQ
-207 VPVVTSSV
+207 VSIVASSV
-215 SQIQPGCSRAVLVL
+215 APIQPGCSQAVLVL
-229 DDGRTVFLKE
+229 DDGRKVFLKE

-246 EDKGIMVTGERDR
+246 EDKEITVTGEKDR

-266 GKNVDELR
+266 GKNVDEIR
-274 FNELEIPR
+274 FNELEVPR

-347 GTSFNVNTHQKG
+347 GTSFNVNTHQEG
-359 NVQTVLVKGSI
+359 NIQTVLVKGSI
-370 GVKVLSSGMESV
+370 GVKVLSSGMESM

-397 VDVKDVNVAVYTDW
+397 VDVKDVNVAVHTDW

-422 LEDILAVLSNWYDM
+422 LEDILTVLSNWYDVD
-436 NVFYQTV
+436 VFYQTA

-479 KTIIVSK
+479 KTIVVSK

>member
-1 MKNRPLSVKRLF
+1 MEHQYSDRIVRL
-13 LWICIGLLLS
+13 LQLYLLGD
-23 MTAITLILFSLTL
+23 IT
-36 EVAVLIVGAA
+36 
-46 LIGCALVWLFVLTQA
+46 
-61 FGKRLSLFTSEL
+61 
-73 CKTLDNMMDGDEEPK
+73 
-88 PTDNGE
+88 
-94 PLFTGINPRLTRLYQ
+94 
-109 IMQANRRKVEEE
+109 EEE
-121 RQELEDWCKET
+121 RQELEDWCEEA
-132 PQNRNLFEQICQE
+132 PRNRKLFEQICQE

-150 ERSVY
+150 ERYVY
-155 EKIDDT
+155 EKIHDT
-161 KALRTFE
+161 KAFSVFE
-168 KHVRKVSTRGFG
+168 KRVRKVSSRSIGN
-180 RWWKYAAVLLLPIL
+180 WWKYAAVLLFPIL
-194 VVGLWK
+194 VVGSWK
-200 LVYEVEQ
+200 LMHETEQ
-207 VPVVTSSV
+207 VSIVASSV
-215 SQIQPGCSRAVLVL
+215 APIQPGCSQAVLVL
-229 DDGRTVFLKE
+229 DDGRKVFLKE

-246 EDKGIMVTGERDR
+246 EDKEITVTGEKDR

-266 GKNVDELR
+266 EKNVDEIR
-274 FNELEIPR
+274 FNELEVPR

-347 GTSFNVNTHQKG
+347 GTSFNVNTHQER
-359 NVQTVLVKGSI
+359 NIQTVLVKGSI

-422 LEDILAVLSNWYDM
+422 LEDILTVLSNWYDVD
-436 NVFYQTV
+436 VFYQTV

-479 KTIIVSK
+479 KTIVVSK

>member
-1 MKNRPLSVKRLF
+1 MEHQYSDRIVRL
-13 LWICIGLLLS
+13 LQLYLLGD
-23 MTAITLILFSLTL
+23 IT
-36 EVAVLIVGAA
+36 
-46 LIGCALVWLFVLTQA
+46 
-61 FGKRLSLFTSEL
+61 
-73 CKTLDNMMDGDEEPK
+73 
-88 PTDNGE
+88 
-94 PLFTGINPRLTRLYQ
+94 
-109 IMQANRRKVEEE
+109 EEE
-121 RQELEDWCKET
+121 RQELEDWCEEA
-132 PQNRNLFEQICQE
+132 PRNRKLFEQICQE

-150 ERSVY
+150 ERYVY
-155 EKIDDT
+155 EKIHDT
-161 KALRTFE
+161 KAFSVFE
-168 KHVRKVSTRGFG
+168 KRVRKVSSRSIGN
-180 RWWKYAAVLLLPIL
+180 WWKYAAVLLFPIL
-194 VVGLWK
+194 VVGSWK
-200 LVYEVEQ
+200 LMHETEQ
-207 VPVVTSSV
+207 VSIVASSV
-215 SQIQPGCSRAVLVL
+215 APIQPGCSQAVLVL
-229 DDGRTVFLKE
+229 DDGRKVFLKE

-246 EDKGIMVTGERDR
+246 EDKEITVTGEKDR

-266 GKNVDELR
+266 GKNVDEIR
-274 FNELEIPR
+274 FNELEVPR

-290 ADGTLVYL
+290 ADGPLVYL

-359 NVQTVLVKGSI
+359 NIQTVLVKGSI
-370 GVKVLSSGMESV
+370 GVKVLSSGMESM